1 METKYYTPEMITEF
15 YLYQVVQINR
25 GEWKLA
31 DNGEENMLVDNWRQE
46 LVTSENMKMI
56 EQWYMEKLLYKDIDL
71 SKRIRVEVKE

>member
-15 YLYQVVQINR
+15 NLYQVVQINR